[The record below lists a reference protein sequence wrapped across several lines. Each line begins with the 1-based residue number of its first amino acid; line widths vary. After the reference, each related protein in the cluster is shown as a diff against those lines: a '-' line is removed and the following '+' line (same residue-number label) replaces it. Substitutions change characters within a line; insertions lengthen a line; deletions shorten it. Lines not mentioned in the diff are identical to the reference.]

1 MMSQAEITIDPQAI
15 QYETLDLHT
24 EGEPLR
30 LITSG
35 FPQAEGA
42 TVVQRRLWAMENL
55 DEHRRA
61 LMLEP
66 RGHADMYGAILTPPD
81 SADADAGV
89 LFVHNEGFSTMC
101 GHGVIAVASAIVR
114 QNLLALENPG
124 VVRLDTPAGRVVAR
138 VHEATPWV
146 VQFLNVPSFV
156 EQRAVPVSVDG
167 LDLTADI
174 AFGGAYY
181 AFVDATQ
188 CGLSLEPE
196 EFGRIVALGKQIKAA
211 VRNRITLAHP
221 SRQAELN
228 FLYGVIFH
236 GPGKPGAHSRH
247 VCVFA
252 DGEVDRS
259 PTGTGVSARAALL
272 AESGDLD
279 LGQEALIESLI
290 GGQFSVRVAAR
301 RRLGQREVVIPEVRG
316 RTYMVGSCRWVVE
329 PDDPMRS
336 GFLLR

>member
-1 MMSQAEITIDPQAI
+1 MSQTEITIDPQAI
-15 QYETLDLHT
+15 QYESLELHT

-30 LITSG
+30 LVTAG
-35 FPQAEGA
+35 FPETEGS
-42 TVVQRRLWAMENL
+42 TVAQRRLWAMAHL

-66 RGHADMYGAILTPPD
+66 RGHSDMYGAILTPPD
-81 SADADAGV
+81 SAEADAGV
-89 LFVHNEGFSTMC
+89 LFIHNEGFSTMC
-101 GHGVIAVASAIVR
+101 GHGVIAVASAVVR
-114 QNLLALENPG
+114 QDLLTLEKPG

-138 VHEATPWV
+138 VNDSMPEA

-156 EQRAVPVSVDG
+156 EKRDVPVTIEGLSLNVDV
-167 LDLTADI
+167 

-196 EFGRIVALGKQIKAA
+196 EFGRLVQLGRQIKAA
-211 VRNRITLAHP
+211 ASRAVILAHP
-221 SRQAELN
+221 SGQSELN
-228 FLYGVIFH
+228 FIYGVIFH
-236 GPGKPGAHSRH
+236 GPGKRGTHSRH

-272 AESGDLD
+272 ADSGELD
-279 LGQEALIESLI
+279 LGQEALIESLV
-290 GGQFSVRVAAR
+290 GGQFGVRIAAR
-301 RRLGQREVVIPEVRG
+301 RSLGQRQAVIPEVRG
-316 RTYMVGSCRWVVE
+316 RTFMVGRCQWLVE
-329 PDDPMRS
+329 PGDPMKR